1 MSLADLALQPH
12 DLVFIIGKKV
22 EATGFSELESRVRYF
37 FAQKHSLAD
46 DVIVKIEF
54 ANSGSPDL
62 TVRSFA
68 EMLPLANAIRELAG
82 KSRPLQ
88 AQDFVST
95 SKKVTAAADNPGN
108 IDIAEL
114 QTRVTGIRAEFDTLF
129 ADLQS
134 KATAVDVAGLRDSLI
149 NIANAGFV
157 HAFPLTAV
165 GSDQAHLDILLAQN
179 TSLQKRYTDTIAEYD
194 KNLARVND
202 PATKPPEKVALLCD
216 MARSFLG
223 DDFVVLPRFSFT
235 NPSEIVA
242 AFGDRDQLL
251 KYIGTQGV
259 TLPIDEWLHGVCLV
273 RPTMHTF
280 GLVRM
285 FSETFGANFGDCRPI
300 QLPYRVNDNWL
311 AVEFPEGTTI
321 VHDTIATLQCLPQNF
336 TPAGAQCG
344 FLVDEWT
351 ETLPQKEEVT
361 GITFNYDTPNSAA
374 ANAVLLAVTP
384 VETGHWSW
392 DNLIGTVLDTF
403 ERAKLRV
410 VEPDMIDTLTRVA
423 PLLPATIAE
432 FTTGKSTINLDYARN
447 LASVNAATLELSR
460 K

>member
-1 MSLADLALQPH
+1 M
-12 DLVFIIGKKV
+12 
-22 EATGFSELESRVRYF
+22 
-37 FAQKHSLAD
+37 
-46 DVIVKIEF
+46 
-54 ANSGSPDL
+54 
-62 TVRSFA
+62 
-68 EMLPLANAIRELAG
+68 
-82 KSRPLQ
+82 
-88 AQDFVST
+88 
-95 SKKVTAAADNPGN
+95 
-108 IDIAEL
+108 
-114 QTRVTGIRAEFDTLF
+114 
-129 ADLQS
+129 
-134 KATAVDVAGLRDSLI
+134 
-149 NIANAGFV
+149 
-157 HAFPLTAV
+157 
-165 GSDQAHLDILLAQN
+165 
-179 TSLQKRYTDTIAEYD
+179 
-194 KNLARVND
+194 
-202 PATKPPEKVALLCD
+202 
-216 MARSFLG
+216 
-223 DDFVVLPRFSFT
+223 
-235 NPSEIVA
+235 
-242 AFGDRDQLL
+242 
-251 KYIGTQGV
+251 
-259 TLPIDEWLHGVCLV
+259 
-273 RPTMHTF
+273 
-280 GLVRM
+280 
-285 FSETFGANFGDCRPI
+285 
-300 QLPYRVNDNWL
+300 NDNWL

-410 VEPDMIDTLTRVA
+410 VEPDMIDTLTRVT

>member
-1 MSLADLALQPH
+1 
-12 DLVFIIGKKV
+12 
-22 EATGFSELESRVRYF
+22 
-37 FAQKHSLAD
+37 
-46 DVIVKIEF
+46 
-54 ANSGSPDL
+54 
-62 TVRSFA
+62 
-68 EMLPLANAIRELAG
+68 PLANAIRELAG

-88 AQDFVST
+88 AQDFVPT
-95 SKKVTAAADNPGN
+95 SKEVSAPADNPGN
-108 IDIAEL
+108 IDVVEL
-114 QTRVTGIRAEFDTLF
+114 QGRVTGIRAEFDTLF
-129 ADLQS
+129 GDLQN
-134 KATAVDVAGLRDSLI
+134 AANAADVAALRQSLI
-149 NIANAGFV
+149 AIANAGFV
-157 HAFPLTAV
+157 HAFPLTAF
-165 GSDQAHLDILLAQN
+165 GSDQAHLDMLLAQN
-179 TSLQKRYTDTIAEYD
+179 TSLQQRYADTTAEYD

-202 PATKPPEKVALLCD
+202 AATKPPQKVGLLRD
-216 MARSFLG
+216 MAKPFLG

-235 NPSEIVA
+235 NLSEIVA

-259 TLPIDEWLHGVCLV
+259 PLPIDEWLHGVSLV
-273 RPTMHTF
+273 RQTMHTF

-285 FSETFGANFGDCRPI
+285 LSETFGAKFGDCHPI
-300 QLPYRVNDNWL
+300 QLPYRSNDTWL
-311 AVEFPEGTTI
+311 GVEFPEGTTI
-321 VHDTIATLQCLPQNF
+321 VHDTIAMLQCLPQSF

-344 FLVDEWT
+344 FLIEEWT

-361 GITFNYDTPNSAA
+361 GITFNYDTPNSTA

-392 DNLIGTVLDTF
+392 DNLVGTALDTF